1 MTQLNN
7 LLDPATLANLLGK
20 PQTNSSPAPDAKPDF
35 VPAQFWANFGY
46 SVPYVNPETGE
57 EDTVF
62 ISIDKA
68 GVPLDTLEAD
78 TRNYKSANMKNIQS
92 AKNELLSYIQQITA
106 QLEPGQSVTLP
117 VQIQVEIR
125 RVADSSVAPEAVDP
139 ANNPFSLAKLLN
151 K

>member
-1 MTQLNN
+1 MTTLNN
-7 LLDPATLANLLGK
+7 LLDPTTLANLLGK

-46 SVPYVNPETGE
+46 SVPYKNPETGE

-78 TRNYKSANMKNIQS
+78 TRHYKSANMKNIQS
-92 AKNELLSYIQQITA
+92 AKNEFLEYVKAIMA

-117 VQIQVEIR
+117 AQIQVEIR
-125 RVADSSVAPEAVDP
+125 RVADNSQAPEAVDP
-139 ANNPFSLAKLLN
+139 ANNPFSFKAMLDK
-151 K
+151 